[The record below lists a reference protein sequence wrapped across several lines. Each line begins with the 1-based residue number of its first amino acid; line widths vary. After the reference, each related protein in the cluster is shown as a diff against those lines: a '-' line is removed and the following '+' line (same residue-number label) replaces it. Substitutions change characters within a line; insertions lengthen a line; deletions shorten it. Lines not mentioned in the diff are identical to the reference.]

1 MGINRT
7 AYCQGDAISHTA
19 WRVGAWQAVAKMESG
34 KSRCHFYARR
44 PCKLC
49 ENMNHYLFFL
59 FFFLFF
65 MLDNKQ
71 RSKIKKGSWFIN
83 VN

>member
-19 WRVGAWQAVAKMESG
+19 WRAGAWQAVAKMESG

-49 ENMNHYLFFL
+49 ENMNHYLFL
-59 FFFLFF
+59 FFFVFYVGQQTKKQ
-65 MLDNKQ
+65 NKK
-71 RSKIKKGSWFIN
+71 RAAGL
-83 VN
+83 